1 MLRFDAIDL
10 KKICSRLIC
19 NYNWFRLTESMAMTT
34 AKINTDLL
42 IWARERSGIAVSEFA
57 RKCDISEEKL
67 YKWET
72 GQLPLTFKQAMRYA
86 EKAHVPFGYL
96 FLSEPPVDDLPIPD
110 LRTKESQGCNKPSGE
125 LLDLIKLMLQC
136 QEWYK
141 EYLKL
146 QLAEP
151 NSIVGRFSVKAGVMT
166 IVQNMRAELGVDK
179 HPNRGK
185 WEDYYRDLV
194 NKIEALGILVM
205 RQSNFGH
212 HTRPLRVEEFR
223 GFAIADDY
231 APIIF
236 VNHAEAL
243 GARLFTLIHELC
255 HIWIGQ
261 SGISD
266 GSTKTQR
273 EEEILCNAVAAEFL
287 VPTDEFKSLWNS
299 ELRSWQ
305 VNLPSLE
312 AHFHVSTWTLG
323 RRALT
328 LNLITQAQYHSFIA
342 TQQAIY
348 KDRKSSSGPTYYQ
361 TKKAQISNRFSRA
374 VVSEALSGQLLLREA
389 SQLLG
394 GIKPSKI
401 AHFAKELG
409 V

>member
-1 MLRFDAIDL
+1 
-10 KKICSRLIC
+10 
-19 NYNWFRLTESMAMTT
+19 MAT
-34 AKINTDLL
+34 AKINTDMLT
-42 IWARERSGIAVSEFA
+42 WARERSGVAVPEFAQKCGVSEE
-57 RKCDISEEKL
+57 ILNE
-67 YKWET
+67 WET
-72 GQLPLTFKQAMRYA
+72 GRRFMTFNQAMRYA

-96 FLSEPPVDDLPIPD
+96 FLSQPPVDNLPIPD
-110 LRTKESQGCNKPSGE
+110 LRTVDSQSCLQPSAE
-125 LLDLIKLMLQC
+125 LLDLIKLMLLR

-141 EYLKL
+141 EYLKQ

-151 NSIVGRFSVKAGVMT
+151 NPIVGRFSVRDGAMA
-166 IVQNMRAELGVDK
+166 IVKNMRAELGVGE
-179 HPNRGK
+179 HPDRGK

-194 NKIEALGILVM
+194 GKIESLGILVM
-205 RQSNFGH
+205 RQSYLGH

-236 VNHAEAL
+236 VNHGDAL

-266 GSTKTQR
+266 ASTKTR
-273 EEEILCNAVAAEFL
+273 RREEILCNEVAAEFL
-287 VPTDEFKSLWNS
+287 VPAYEFESLWEGNID
-299 ELRSWQ
+299 SWPA
-305 VNLPSLE
+305 NLPRLE
-312 AHFHVSTWTLG
+312 AHFHVSTWTLA

-328 LNLITQAQYHSFIA
+328 LNFITQDQYHRYITARQEAYRNKEPSG
-342 TQQAIY
+342 
-348 KDRKSSSGPTYYQ
+348 GPTYYQ
-361 TKKAQISNRFSRA
+361 AKKAQISNLFSRA
-374 VVSEALSGQLLLREA
+374 VVNEALNGQLLLREA

-401 AHFAKELG
+401 ANFAKELG